1 MGDTYRQVRGVHLMK
16 CGIVDSLCYMDGL
29 SGILRGENL
38 WLLWTD
44 NEKGILRRVFRE
56 GCRRA
61 MKKLVPRVSSSRF
74 WRDPGNE
81 VGVEYLTSFPFI
93 VMLFYF

>member
-1 MGDTYRQVRGVHLMK
+1 MK

-29 SGILRGENL
+29 RVVFYGEKICGCYGRI
-38 WLLWTD
+38 T
-44 NEKGILRRVFRE
+44 RRVYLDTCFFVSRE

-81 VGVEYLTSFPFI
+81 VGGEYLTSFPFI